1 MEQNPSSVGQADA
14 ANVVPGAPQRAASPT
29 PDGKPKKGLWLT
41 IGGIVIVLIG
51 VVVAVI
57 LAMGG
62 NGGENDGGQ
71 GGNGNQGNNDGSGNS
86 SSQITNIDISFS
98 GIVAL
103 TGDNT
108 LWGIGSV
115 YGLGEGVDKV
125 DEPTVLAKNV
135 SSFIDAN
142 TLYYLDN
149 AGTLYRAGLN
159 YNGGKIDAFEK
170 TYDDVVSYATY
181 NGFCLGVVTKSGD
194 AYVNNGR
201 LASSY
206 STHYCGLK
214 ESTDGFEKIASSV
227 KQYVAGYTFGGYI
240 NDNNELWM
248 ATWSEDEY
256 SKKLDDVIDYMGDWF
271 LTGSGDLYKNSSS
284 NEMKLVETNVER
296 IGSGFI
302 KKKDGKF
309 YLFREQGYYYPLDYS
324 KVAEEDGYYILPI
337 DDVQDIYY
345 ESGAKLIYVNRQGKI
360 VLSQYEEDP
369 IIVENVAS
377 SIKDIYEFVNNY

>member
-98 GIVAL
+98 NIVAL
-103 TGDNT
+103 TGDST

-135 SSFIDAN
+135 SS
-142 TLYYLDN
+142 LDN
-149 AGTLYRAGLN
+149 SIVVDDEVEVKEVLGFDCIGTVYYSYLQSENDCLRAGNLSKTIRLN
-159 YNGGKIDAFEK
+159 KNG
-170 TYDDVVSYATY
+170 
-181 NGFCLGVVTKSGD
+181 C
-194 AYVNNGR
+194 R
-201 LASSY
+201 
-206 STHYCGLK
+206 
-214 ESTDGFEKIASSV
+214 IA
-227 KQYVAGYTFGGYI
+227 
-240 NDNNELWM
+240 
-248 ATWSEDEY
+248 
-256 SKKLDDVIDYMGDWF
+256 
-271 LTGSGDLYKNSSS
+271 
-284 NEMKLVETNVER
+284 
-296 IGSGFI
+296 
-302 KKKDGKF
+302 
-309 YLFREQGYYYPLDYS
+309 
-324 KVAEEDGYYILPI
+324 
-337 DDVQDIYY
+337 
-345 ESGAKLIYVNRQGKI
+345 
-360 VLSQYEEDP
+360 
-369 IIVENVAS
+369 
-377 SIKDIYEFVNNY
+377 